1 MSKQLLAPLK
11 AMKTDKCFWFLDEV
25 WLLAYERIAVT
36 DQLHERFSFR
46 TDYQSID
53 LRNLKNNQEE
63 ETKK

>member
-1 MSKQLLAPLK
+1 
-11 AMKTDKCFWFLDEV
+11 MKTDKCFWFLDEV